1 MRILGLT
8 GGIGAGKSAAAARFI
23 EQGVPVLDADRI
35 GHETIEP
42 GGRAEAAVLAE
53 FGGTI
58 QSGGRI
64 DREKLAQIVFGNPE
78 RLRALNAIVHPAVR
92 EVIAERIAALAS
104 EGHSVVLIEAAL
116 HGEDGTLREPLQ
128 GLVLVLAPQEQR
140 IDRLTSHRGM
150 TREEALRRIEAQL
163 DPAEKLRLAGW
174 VIHNDRDIEHLHTQV
189 DAIARE
195 LQP

>member
-23 EQGVPVLDADRI
+23 EQGIPVLDADRI

-42 GGRAEAAVLAE
+42 GGRAEAAVRAE
-53 FGGTI
+53 FGDTI

-64 DREKLAQIVFGNPE
+64 DREKLGHIVFQNPE

-92 EVIAERIAALAS
+92 DAIAERIAALAA
-104 EGHSVVLIEAAL
+104 EGHSAVLIEAAL
-116 HGEDGTLREPLQ
+116 HGEDGTLREPLES
-128 GLVLVLAPQEQR
+128 LVLVLAPQEQR
-140 IDRLTSHRGM
+140 IERLITHRDM
-150 TREEALRRIEAQL
+150 SRDEALRRIDAQL

-174 VIHNDRDIEHLHTQV
+174 VIHNDRDIEHLHKQV

-195 LQP
+195 LLP